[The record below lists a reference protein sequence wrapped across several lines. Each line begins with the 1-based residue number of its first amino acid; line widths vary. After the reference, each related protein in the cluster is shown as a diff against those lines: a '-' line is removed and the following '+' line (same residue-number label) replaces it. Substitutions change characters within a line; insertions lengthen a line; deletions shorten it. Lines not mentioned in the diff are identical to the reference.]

1 MAGRQRSNQLTAT
14 GHFLAALSFGYV
26 VTIGYGEDM
35 PSCDGRQAGFHWDY
49 DRAEI
54 IADGVV
60 HAIGVGLGLVGAVFL
75 LLVAGHSAIGGEVVP
90 VAIYAAGLLAALG
103 LSAAYNLWPVSGAKW
118 LLRRF
123 DHAAIYVLIAATYT
137 PFLAA
142 LKAGAASIGLLIVV
156 WVTEALASWTIRPA
170 LDCFLPASRLERSHQ
185 LSPHY
190 RGAAQLKF
198 VATRDRRAT
207 VLGGS
212 HLPFMGKAALSERH
226 LACVRGCG
234 RVLSLYG
241 SS

>member
-26 VTIGYGEDM
+26 VIIGYGEDM
-35 PSCDGRQAGFHWDY
+35 PSCDGRQASFHWDY

-156 WVTEALASWTIRPA
+156 WVTALIGACTKLLLPGRFDR

-190 RGAAQLKF
+190 RGASAIRELRMPQRPGT
-198 VATRDRRAT
+198 AI
-207 VLGGS
+207 
-212 HLPFMGKAALSERH
+212 
-226 LACVRGCG
+226 
-234 RVLSLYG
+234 
-241 SS
+241 